1 MTNELTNKIQYRLI
15 ELLLNFH
22 YFHLSIY
29 KGVNS
34 RELRELE
41 SSQSHLCHF
50 ENVSKKKKMSEK
62 NG

>member
-29 KGVNS
+29 KGINS

-41 SSQSHLCHF
+41 SSQSHLYHF
-50 ENVSKKKKMSEK
+50 ENVSKKK
-62 NG
+62 